1 VGRPLGDI
9 KPNLQV
15 ADLPGLIRDA
25 MARMHYREENVQDLE
40 GRTYA
45 MKIRPSK
52 TPDGKIEG
60 AILALTD
67 VDALLRSQQNR
78 RSLDA
83 SLTHLLRE
91 PPDLLLAV
99 SPEGQPLFMNRS
111 LLADVPGVDRS
122 IFDCLA
128 PQDREPMRRSLRQAL
143 QKRVPAEIEVQEF
156 SLGSTG
162 SPVILTIEPILGAE
176 GVLAFGV
183 RTKDSPASRSSASRS
198 AGTPQ

>member
-1 VGRPLGDI
+1 V
-9 KPNLQV
+9 Q
-15 ADLPGLIRDA
+15 
-25 MARMHYREENVQDLE
+25 HREENVQDLE

-52 TPDGKIEG
+52 TPEGTIEG
-60 AILALTD
+60 AILTLTD
-67 VDALLRSQQNR
+67 VDALLRSQENR
-78 RSLDA
+78 QSLHT
-83 SLTHLLRE
+83 SLNQLLRE

-99 SPEGQPLFMNRS
+99 SPEGQPLFINRS
-111 LLADVPGVDRS
+111 LLADVPGVDQS

-143 QKRVPAEIEVQEF
+143 QKRAPAEIEVQEF
-156 SLGSTG
+156 SLGSTN

-183 RTKDSPASRSSASRS
+183 RTKESPASRNSASRS
-198 AGTPQ
+198 AGTQ